1 MKYFFVDDSVK
12 VIGGTSLTL
21 DAIIEPNAENVELIP
36 TSELKFI
43 DCVEKSGTWIFG
55 NITALN
61 HSVVTNILWLLEN
74 KTCVKVEFD
83 YGYCAYRSPNSHLS
97 FKNEECS
104 CFSGECEVPPLQNI
118 YRAITEKCKHIFY
131 MSQQQLNLH
140 IKNTQLGSASRSVL
154 TSCFTSKTYES
165 FSELANQEKN
175 NKYAI
180 LKGQGGWHS
189 KAKGFEKSKE
199 YVRQNNLQSDII
211 QTETHDKMLKLLS
224 TYKGLI
230 FLPIIQDTCP
240 RIVIE
245 AKLLGLE
252 LIINNNCQHITEDW
266 WKDKSIEEITTY
278 LKSRP
283 EYFWRK
289 MENISQGI

>member
-1 MKYFFVDDSVK
+1 M
-12 VIGGTSLTL
+12 
-21 DAIIEPNAENVELIP
+21 
-36 TSELKFI
+36 
-43 DCVEKSGTWIFG
+43 
-55 NITALN
+55 
-61 HSVVTNILWLLEN
+61 
-74 KTCVKVEFD
+74 
-83 YGYCAYRSPNSHLS
+83 
-97 FKNEECS
+97 
-104 CFSGECEVPPLQNI
+104 
-118 YRAITEKCKHIFY
+118 
-131 MSQQQLNLH
+131 
-140 IKNTQLGSASRSVL
+140 
-154 TSCFTSKTYES
+154 
-165 FSELANQEKN
+165 
-175 NKYAI
+175 
-180 LKGQGGWHS
+180 
-189 KAKGFEKSKE
+189 
-199 YVRQNNLQSDII
+199 RQNNLQSDII